1 MICISILEPFSE
13 HVVLQSCHDP
23 GSCLLPFLHLFP
35 LSLFPPLYAFLISI
49 SFFLLPDRVLMA
61 GVPCSWAGLGKC
73 DGDAWIASVQLS
85 LILWPPLIID
95 MAVTRMVPVVEDR
108 DVMT

>member
-1 MICISILEPFSE
+1 MLFSNPVMTLGAVYSPSCICFL
-13 HVVLQSCHDP
+13 CHSFP
-23 GSCLLPFLHLFP
+23 PYMPFLF
-35 LSLFPPLYAFLISI
+35 LSL
-49 SFFLLPDRVLMA
+49 FFLLPDRVLMA

>member
-1 MICISILEPFSE
+1 
-13 HVVLQSCHDP
+13 
-23 GSCLLPFLHLFP
+23 
-35 LSLFPPLYAFLISI
+35 
-49 SFFLLPDRVLMA
+49 MA

-73 DGDAWIASVQLS
+73 DDDAWIASVQLS